1 MLAIVFE
8 VKMAL
13 SFRRIALFGAVL
25 LVGGAVWPLIGLKT
39 IATAI
44 ETKDSRKFVE
54 RLDIAELKRSFAIQI
69 VRTQLTV
76 LSPNRLPPQAFNL
89 AMQAGIAVADAYVL
103 EIVQPDHLFDL
114 LRPSGI
120 QAIAEANASIWS
132 WGAPNIRRV
141 GQLLSAA
148 EYRGQ
153 NFYMTIPVNAQ
164 PKDQFR
170 FRLRLSQWTWKL
182 AGVDLPEELR
192 VKLAREFEKHV
203 VR

>member
-39 IATAI
+39 IGTTI

-54 RLDIAELKRSFAIQI
+54 RLDIAELKRSLAIQI

-76 LSPNRLPPQAFNL
+76 LTPNRLPPLAFNL

-114 LRPSGI
+114 LKPSGI

-153 NFYMTIPVNAQ
+153 NFYVTIPVNAQ

-192 VKLAREFEKHV
+192 VKLARELEKHV

>member
-1 MLAIVFE
+1 
-8 VKMAL
+8 MAL
-13 SFRRIALFGAVL
+13 RFRWILLFGVVL
-25 LVGGAVWPLIGLKT
+25 LAGGAVWPLLGLKN

-44 ETKDSRKFVE
+44 EKRDARKLVE
-54 RLDIAELKRSFAIQI
+54 HLDISELKRSLAIQI

-76 LSPNRLPPQAFNL
+76 LSPNRLPPLAFNL
-89 AMQAGIAVADAYVL
+89 AMQASIAVADAYVL
-103 EIVQPDHLFDL
+103 EIVQPDRLFDL
-114 LRPSGI
+114 LKPSGI
-120 QAIAEANASIWS
+120 QAITESNANIWS

-153 NFYMTIPVNAQ
+153 NFYVTIPVNAQ

-170 FRLRLSQWTWKL
+170 FRLRLSHWTWKL
-182 AGVDLPEELR
+182 AGVDLPEELLVR
-192 VKLAREFEKHV
+192 LAREFEKHV